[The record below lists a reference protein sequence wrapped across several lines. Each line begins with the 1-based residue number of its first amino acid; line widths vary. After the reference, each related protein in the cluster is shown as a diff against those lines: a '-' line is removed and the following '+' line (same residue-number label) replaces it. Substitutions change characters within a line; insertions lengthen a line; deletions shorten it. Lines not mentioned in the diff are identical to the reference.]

1 MVIDGGEESNKVKN
15 SQCNEDKF
23 NDIFKYGCINMTTK
37 KSICF
42 IMPGLSHGAVGGYK
56 IAYEYANRLSA
67 LGYKV
72 SVFYPLFM
80 TKRMKFSLLVRIKK
94 QLAYLP
100 LKILKLYRQRW
111 FPLKNVKEEFSFS
124 YSKKIFKKYDV
135 LVATFIDS
143 AFALHDLNLNKSKS
157 CIYLIQDFEKW
168 PPFSE
173 TQVFES
179 YGFPMKKIVI
189 TPWLLEKVRSAGEDA
204 TLIYNGLDFSY
215 FTLSKKIEERNPY
228 EISLMYHIRPEKRFE
243 DSVKALEIVHDKF
256 PQIHVSVFG
265 IFNNPANFPKWF
277 TYYKSPSK
285 ELHNKIYNDSSI
297 YIAASSTEGFGL
309 TVAEAM
315 ICGCAVACTD
325 NGGFSSMVTDE
336 KTGFLSPVFDYKA
349 LAENI
354 IKLISYNELRIRLA
368 KNGNEN
374 IKKFN
379 WESAVEKF
387 QKVIEEC

>member
-1 MVIDGGEESNKVKN
+1 
-15 SQCNEDKF
+15 
-23 NDIFKYGCINMTTK
+23 
-37 KSICF
+37 
-42 IMPGLSHGAVGGYK
+42 MPGLSHGAVGGYK
-56 IAYEYANRLSA
+56 IVYEYANRLA
-67 LGYKV
+67 AFGYKI

-80 TKRMKFSLLVRIKK
+80 TKRMHFSLLVRIKK
-94 QLAYLP
+94 LFAYLP
-100 LKILKLYRQRW
+100 LKILKLYKQKW
-111 FPLKNVKEEFSFS
+111 FLLKNVKEEFSFS
-124 YSKKIFKKYDV
+124 YNKKLFQNYDV

-143 AFALHDLNLNKSKS
+143 AFALHDFQFDKSKS

-173 TQVFES
+173 SQVFES
-179 YGFPMKKIVI
+179 YRFPMKKIVI
-189 TPWLLEKVRSAGEDA
+189 TPWLLEKVQSSGEDA
-204 TLIYNGLDFSY
+204 VLIYNGLDFSY
-215 FTLSKKIEERNPY
+215 FTLLRKIEERNPC

-243 DSVKALEIVHDKF
+243 DSVKALEIVHDRF

-265 IFNNPANFPKWF
+265 VFSNPGNFPDWF
-277 TYYKSPSK
+277 SYYKSPSK

-297 YIAASSTEGFGL
+297 YIAASSSEGFGL

-325 NGGFSSMVTDE
+325 NGGFSSMVTDGE
-336 KTGFLSPVFDYKA
+336 TGLLSPVFDYKA

-354 IKLISYNELRIRLA
+354 IKLISDNELRIRLA

-374 IKKFN
+374 IKKFS
-379 WESAVEKF
+379 WESAVESF